1 MLESRDARVGQQMG
15 KVDRFEEILERLASR
30 GRLAVDELAR
40 DLGVS
45 GATIRRDLA
54 ELDAQSLLARTH
66 GGAVAIEIP
75 YEFPI
80 RYRAGKQPE
89 QKRRIGAAAAAL
101 IPDHVVVGISGGT
114 TTTEAARALAGRSG
128 LTVVTN
134 ALNIA
139 TELTLRPNI
148 TMVVTGGVARAASF
162 ELVGSIAEQT
172 IQGYNLDFLLLG
184 VDGIEAKVGCTTHD
198 STEALTNEAMVRRAR
213 KVIVLADSSKIGRV
227 TFAGICGIEDVEV
240 LITDVPSQRE
250 SIANE
255 EGHRPSPEA
264 GEVVVELRRL
274 VDAGVEVQQV

>member
-1 MLESRDARVGQQMG
+1 MR
-15 KVDRFEEILERLASR
+15 KVDRFEEILERLSGR
-30 GRLAVDELAR
+30 GKLAVDEVAR

-45 GATIRRDLA
+45 SATIRRDLA
-54 ELDAQSLLARTH
+54 ELGAQSLLTRTH
-66 GGAVAIEIP
+66 GGAVAIEVP

-80 RYRAGKQPE
+80 RYRSGKQPE

-114 TTTEAARALAGRSG
+114 TTTEAARALVGRSG

-139 TELTLRPNI
+139 SELTLRPNI
-148 TMVVTGGVARAASF
+148 RMVVTGGEARAASF

-172 IQGYNLDFLLLG
+172 IQGYNLDIVLLG

-227 TFAGICGIEDVEV
+227 TFAGICGIEDVDV
-240 LITDVPSQRE
+240 LITDVPSPRE
-250 SIANE
+250 PLSNE
-255 EGHRPSPEA
+255 DGLRTSPEVR
-264 GEVVVELRRL
+264 EVLVELSRL